1 MVSQNIFWNISELTH
16 WSSCQ
21 CEGEVMMDMWSIK
34 EMIQCATFG
43 IPKRMKKCNFY
54 CFLLW
59 LFGRVVRNRIFI
71 DKGLTMTPFLSTQL
85 SRLITHFT
93 CLLFQM
99 FFPVLL
105 SSEVIFYF
113 WSKSEGKKAKEI
125 EIAFL
130 YSLGNPKVAHQ
141 IISFMLHMSV
151 IISAANWYPS
161 RSWSVS
167 WNVSEV
173 ISESSTSA
181 FNYWDNLSHVL

>member
-1 MVSQNIFWNISELTH
+1 MTVISLNWSDTSKQIILCMVSQNIFWNISELTR

-43 IPKRMKKCNFY
+43 IPKGMKKCNFYFY

-59 LFGRVVRNRIFI
+59 LFGRVVINRIFI
-71 DKGLTMTPFLSTQL
+71 DKGLTMTPFLATQL
-85 SRLITHFT
+85 WRLVTYFT
-93 CLLFQM
+93 CLLFQT
-99 FFPVLL
+99 FFLVLL

-130 YSLGNPKVAHQ
+130 YSLGNPKGCTSDHFFHASYICHNFPCKPIPISI
-141 IISFMLHMSV
+141 IIS
-151 IISAANWYPS
+151 
-161 RSWSVS
+161 
-167 WNVSEV
+167 
-173 ISESSTSA
+173 
-181 FNYWDNLSHVL
+181 